1 MISSEI
7 WNDCFI
13 ENIGND
19 LFEDNLEDST
29 SEFQK
34 PAEKS
39 YTHFIVELPLGE
51 KIDIRLGMYSLFLLP
66 VGKIVHYIKRL
77 IFNLI
82 FFYFPISKLT
92 ESYKTSSRDLVGLQ
106 LWRGAFLLADFICAN
121 PELFRMKNVLELAA
135 GTGFTSVIVSKWAN
149 AVICSGKFFLSR
161 YFA

>member
-29 SEFQK
+29 SEFPK

-51 KIDIRLGMYSLFLLP
+51 EIDIKLGMYSLFLLP
-66 VGKIVHYIKRL
+66 VGKIVHY
-77 IFNLI
+77 
-82 FFYFPISKLT
+82 
-92 ESYKTSSRDLVGLQ
+92 
-106 LWRGAFLLADFICAN
+106 
-121 PELFRMKNVLELAA
+121 MKIMDEKHK
-135 GTGFTSVIVSKWAN
+135 I
-149 AVICSGKFFLSR
+149 
-161 YFA
+161 

>member
-13 ENIGND
+13 GNIGND

-39 YTHFIVELPLGE
+39 YTHFIVELPLPLGE

-66 VGKIVHYIKRL
+66 VGKIVHCIKRL
-77 IFNLI
+77 IFDLI
-82 FFYFPISKLT
+82 FF
-92 ESYKTSSRDLVGLQ
+92 
-106 LWRGAFLLADFICAN
+106 
-121 PELFRMKNVLELAA
+121 
-135 GTGFTSVIVSKWAN
+135 
-149 AVICSGKFFLSR
+149 
-161 YFA
+161 